1 MNKNLFDRLVNSMTE
16 MDEIDR
22 GERKP
27 SREFQIDAV
36 QVKAIREATGLTQE
50 NFAKKIDVA
59 VGTLRNWEQ
68 GRRDPEGPAR
78 ALLRAIHND
87 PKNVLAALA

>member
-1 MNKNLFDRLVNSMTE
+1 MEKNLFDRLVKSMTE

-22 GERKP
+22 GERQP
-27 SREFQIDAV
+27 SREFHVDAV

-50 NFAKKIDVA
+50 SFAKRIDVA

-78 ALLRAIHND
+78 ALLRALHND
-87 PKNVLAALA
+87 PKHVLAALA